1 MVERRCPIYSYFSFF
16 IIAKKNQQQNK
27 TKNCDTFTCDMREF
41 SASLTADLHAG
52 Y

>member
-16 IIAKKNQQQNK
+16 IIAKKQNK

-41 SASLTADLHAG
+41 SASLTADLPAG